1 MSEVVRMLEGER
13 LAERW
18 EEWQYVEVN
27 TRQHYARLQRRMKWE
42 GKGGKQLISDE
53 SKAIWMNLGYP
64 TQLSACYLWL
74 PLFKFV
80 HILNLY
86 ATTKQWIIY
95 AEDVPP

>member
-1 MSEVVRMLEGER
+1 M
-13 LAERW
+13 
-18 EEWQYVEVN
+18 Q
-27 TRQHYARLQRRMKWE
+27 WE

-53 SKAIWMNLGYP
+53 SKTIWMNLGYP
-64 TQLSACYLWL
+64 TQLSACYWL